1 MSTAT
6 DQDIVWGAYARLSRK
21 KPNRRKGQRQLGRV
35 RNPDESVERQLSLI
49 RAYAAEYGLNLPD
62 HLIFPDN
69 GRSGWQKPGGPPP
82 YRPRWDDMIAAGK
95 AGEFGGLLTWKL
107 DRFARNVRDGEDLAD
122 LRVMLDGPDSG
133 RIDLRTATGLS
144 TFRKQIEAATHS
156 SHETSEKVKAAF
168 TDMLASGYRV
178 GGSGRLFG
186 FEILSQTEID
196 WDWDGDDGRFIGP
209 AAVVRED
216 EAEIIRELA
225 GRLLQGE
232 TVQGM
237 ADDLNARG
245 ITTTRGGRWAPRN
258 LSRTLGN
265 PLYGGKLAYKGETI
279 TRLANVEPI
288 LDADTFDAV
297 QAKLGARKRGPKATG
312 RYPLSGVAVCGNPA
326 CGKRGTMAG
335 HPRSGGQRAYICP
348 RAVGGCGQS
357 VLAAP
362 VEDIVRDRV
371 LAELAD
377 AERREAIR
385 AADAT
390 LDQQRE
396 ELRRLLDDLDADMAE
411 TEAKLAATP
420 RSMTR
425 RRQQQE
431 RNLTTLAARYEATE
445 RDLGELGPAAAP
457 APPLEPV
464 TAEEWDDPE
473 VTPAAVKADIIRR
486 LGLRITIVPGTR
498 PPGASRLP
506 FDTGRIS
513 ITTPA
518 P

>member
-1 MSTAT
+1 MSTA
-6 DQDIVWGAYARLSRK
+6 DSDITWGAYARLSRK
-21 KPNRRKGQRQLGRV
+21 KPSGRKGQRHRGRW
-35 RNPDESVERQLSLI
+35 RDPDESVERQVRLI
-49 RAYAAEYGLNLPD
+49 RAYAAEHGLNLPE

-82 YRPRWDDMIAAGK
+82 HRPRWNEMIAAGK

-122 LRVMLDGPDSG
+122 LRVLLDGPDSG

-168 TDMLASGYRV
+168 NDMLENGYRI

-186 FEILSQTEID
+186 FEVLSLAEF
-196 WDWDGDDGRFIGP
+196 DGDEDEDSAP

-216 EAEIIRELA
+216 EAGVVRELA
-225 GRLLQGE
+225 GRLLAGE
-232 TVQGM
+232 TVQSM
-237 ADDLNARG
+237 AGDLNARG
-245 ITTTRGGRWAPRN
+245 ITTTRGGQWAPRN

-265 PLYGGKLAYKGETI
+265 PLYGGNLAYKGETI
-279 TRLANVEPI
+279 TRLANVTPI
-288 LDADTFDAV
+288 LDRDTFDAV

-312 RYPLSGVAVCGNPA
+312 RYPLSGTAVCDNPA
-326 CGKRGTMAG
+326 CPRRGTMAG
-335 HPRSGGQRAYICP
+335 HPRTGGQRAYICAP
-348 RAVGGCGQS
+348 VSGGCGQS

-362 VEDIVRDRV
+362 VEAIVRDRV

-377 AERREAIR
+377 AERREAMR

-390 LDQQRE
+390 LDHQRE

-431 RNLTTLAARYEATE
+431 RNLATLAARYEAAE
-445 RDLGELGPAAAP
+445 RDLDGLGPAAAP

-464 TAEEWDDPE
+464 TAEEWEDPE

-486 LGLRITIVPGTR
+486 LGLCITIVPGTR

-506 FDTGRIS
+506 FDAARVK
-513 ITTPA
+513 ITQA
-518 P
+518 